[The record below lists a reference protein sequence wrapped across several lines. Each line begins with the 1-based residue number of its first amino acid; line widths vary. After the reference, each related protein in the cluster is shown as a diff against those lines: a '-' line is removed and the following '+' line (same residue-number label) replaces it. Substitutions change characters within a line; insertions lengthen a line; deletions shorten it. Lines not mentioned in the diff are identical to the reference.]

1 MNFAAPLIPATLVR
15 RYQRF
20 LADARLDDG
29 SVVVAHI
36 PNSGAM
42 TGLKE
47 PGMRVWLSRSDN
59 PKRKLAYTWE
69 LAEVGGALVGVNTA
83 HPNAI
88 VAEAI
93 AEGRVPEL
101 AGYAA
106 IKREVRYGENSR
118 IDILLTHPERPRCL
132 VEIKNVHLRRAEI
145 GDGCV
150 AEFPDAVT
158 ERGAKHLREMSAAV
172 AAGDRAVMLYLVQRT
187 DCATFS
193 LARDIDPAY
202 AEAFALA
209 RAAGVEAFAYTC
221 AISTIGL
228 TLDRPLPLAV

>member
-1 MNFAAPLIPATLVR
+1 MNFAAPLVPATLLR

-29 SVVVAHI
+29 SVVCAHI

-47 PGMRVWLSRSDN
+47 PGIRVWLSRSDN

-69 LAEVGGALVGVNTA
+69 LAEVDGGLVGVNTA

-93 AEGRVPEL
+93 AAGRVSEL

-106 IKREVRYGENSR
+106 MKREVRYGENSR
-118 IDILLTHPERPRCL
+118 IDILLTDPDRPRCL
-132 VEIKNVHLRRAEI
+132 VEVKNVHLRRAGT

-158 ERGAKHLREMSAAV
+158 ERGTKHLRELAAAV

-187 DCATFS
+187 DCTTFS
-193 LARDIDPAY
+193 LAGDIDPAY
-202 AEAFALA
+202 AEAFAIA
-209 RAAGVEAFAYTC
+209 RAAGVEAIAYTC

-228 TLDRPLPLAV
+228 TLDRALPLAV

>member
-1 MNFAAPLIPATLVR
+1 MNFAAPLVPATLLR

-29 SVVVAHI
+29 SVVCAHI

-47 PGMRVWLSRSDN
+47 PGTRVWLSRSDN

-69 LAEVGGALVGVNTA
+69 LAEVEGGLVGVNTA

-93 AEGRVPEL
+93 AAGRIPEL

-106 IKREVRYGENSR
+106 MKREVRYGENSR
-118 IDILLTHPERPRCL
+118 IDILLTDPNRPRCL
-132 VEIKNVHLRRAEI
+132 VEVKNVHLRRAEI

-158 ERGAKHLREMSAAV
+158 ERGAKHLRELAAAV

-187 DCATFS
+187 DCTTFS
-193 LARDIDPAY
+193 LAGDIDPAY
-202 AEAFALA
+202 AEAFAIA
-209 RAAGVEAFAYTC
+209 RAAGVEAIAYTC

-228 TLDRPLPLAV
+228 TLDRALPLAV